1 MLPFVLRFTFIVC
14 LIVGITSPV
23 RAFESAADYALVMD
37 AETGVVLFEKNADA
51 PMSPASMSKLMT
63 VLMVF
68 EALRD
73 GVVEPDTKFRVSDDA
88 WRRGGSASGGSTM
101 FLNARSKV
109 SVLDLLRGVVVQSG
123 NDACIALAE
132 GLAGSEDI
140 FAELMTERAI
150 ELGLKNSSFANATGL
165 PDPSHK
171 MTARDLALLARI
183 IIQDYSTYYS
193 LFSERAFTWN
203 GIRQNNRNP
212 LLYADIGADGLKT
225 GHTKESGYGLV
236 ASAEQGGRR
245 LIVVL
250 NGLTSKRARAA
261 EARKMMNYGFRSF
274 TSEVL
279 VDSDDVVSELAV
291 WHGAQGTV
299 SLVPDRLFKVVVPRG
314 GMRRMAATV
323 TYEKP
328 VLAPIKKGDKLGMLR
343 ITLPGLMPQEMPLVA
358 AEDVARGNMVSRAF
372 DGLGY
377 LLFGD

>member
-1 MLPFVLRFTFIVC
+1 MLPFELRFTFIVC

>member
-1 MLPFVLRFTFIVC
+1 MLPFLLRFTFIVC

-51 PMSPASMSKLMT
+51 PMSLASMSKLMT

>member
-1 MLPFVLRFTFIVC
+1 
-14 LIVGITSPV
+14 
-23 RAFESAADYALVMD
+23 MD

-328 VLAPIKKGDKLGMLR
+328 ILAPIKKGDKLGMLR